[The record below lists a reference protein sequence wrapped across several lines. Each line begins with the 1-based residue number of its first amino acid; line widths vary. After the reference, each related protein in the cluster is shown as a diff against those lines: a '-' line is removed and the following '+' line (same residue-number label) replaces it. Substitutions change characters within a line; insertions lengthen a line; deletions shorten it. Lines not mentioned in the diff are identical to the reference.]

1 MMTHDMNRRLAY
13 DGQGT
18 PPARP
23 APLLRLLR
31 ILQAAMLL
39 ALYVPALMAA
49 DGVTREAANSARA
62 KLKSIQGGAFQKPG
76 IPGNIESMTV
86 SPDRIHV
93 SQQESNSLLALDL
106 AGAYPNG
113 VSAVEV
119 EFQSG
124 RVLGTAQLDFDLLKQ
139 SAPTPVPLVWQYLL
153 FGQHALRVE
162 GQLSGTNGQGE
173 FKLEAVTLNGYPVP
187 QILID
192 ALMSIFMT
200 PRFPSVKLDEPFSLP
215 YSIDS
220 LTVLP
225 GRIEVAGSDAAKL

>member
-1 MMTHDMNRRLAY
+1 MMTRDMNRRLAD

-18 PPARP
+18 QSVRQ

-39 ALYVPALMAA
+39 AIYIPALMAA
-49 DGVTREAANSARA
+49 DGVTREAADAAHA
-62 KLKSIQGGAFQKPG
+62 KLKSIRAGAFQKPG

-106 AGAYPNG
+106 AGAYPSG

-124 RVLGTAQLDFDLLKQ
+124 RVVGTAQLDFDVLKQ
-139 SAPTPVPLVWQYLL
+139 SSPTPVPLVWRYLL

-162 GQLSGTNGQGE
+162 GQLSGNNGQGE
-173 FKLEAVTLNGYPVP
+173 FKLEELTLNGYPVP
-187 QILID
+187 QLLID
-192 ALMSIFMT
+192 VLMSLFIR

-220 LTVLP
+220 LTVMP